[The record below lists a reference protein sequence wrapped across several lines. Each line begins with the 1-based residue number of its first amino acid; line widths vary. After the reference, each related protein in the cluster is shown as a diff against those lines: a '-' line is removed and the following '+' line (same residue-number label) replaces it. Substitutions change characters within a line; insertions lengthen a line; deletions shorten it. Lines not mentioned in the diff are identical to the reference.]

1 MSTSTSSSTTSSGTS
16 RESALT
22 STKASQQSG
31 PASSPAEEVAILTED
46 ERSIRDL
53 VASISDR
60 ELAPI
65 AGDLD
70 RNETFA
76 TDVFQKL
83 GDAGVLGIVIPEEY
97 GGAGA
102 SFLSGILVMEELARN
117 CGGTALSFGA
127 HAFIGAY
134 NIYKAATEEQRLRW
148 LPDLCSGKKLAAWA
162 LTEPGHGSD
171 AMNLQTRAVKKGDR
185 YILNGSKTFITN
197 GSVADTIMVMAR
209 TGEPDS
215 AHRGISAFVIERG
228 CKGFSNGQPMEK
240 MGMRAS
246 PTTELFFEDCEVPQE
261 NMLGA
266 EGQGGYL
273 ALQGLDMERTL
284 FSGLPIGL
292 IQGALNIAL
301 KYTTERSQFG
311 KKIGG
316 FQLVQAMVA
325 DISMQLYICRLLAYD
340 AARKMEA
347 GRSVTLGASYSK
359 LFASEACV
367 KSTLDAIQMLGGYGY
382 IREYGVERLMR
393 DAKLIE
399 IGGGTSQIQRLII
412 AREVYKQAGLDLR

>member
-1 MSTSTSSSTTSSGTS
+1 MSTASTNPVVPQ
-16 RESALT
+16 ESASAASMPSADQVAALT
-22 STKASQQSG
+22 D
-31 PASSPAEEVAILTED
+31 D

-53 VASISDR
+53 VASISDG

-65 AGDLD
+65 ADRLD
-70 RNETFA
+70 RNEEFA
-76 TDVFQKL
+76 ADVFGKL
-83 GDAGVLGIVIPEEY
+83 GEAGLLGIIIPEEY

-102 SFLSGILVMEELARN
+102 SFLSGVLVMEELARN

-134 NIYKAATEEQRLRW
+134 NIYKAASEEQRQRF
-148 LPDLCSGKKLAAWA
+148 LPDLCTGKKLAAWA
-162 LTEPGHGSD
+162 LTEPGNGSD

-209 TGEPDS
+209 TGPADS
-215 AHRGISAFVIERG
+215 AHKGISAFIVERG
-228 CKGFSNGQPMEK
+228 FAGFSSGQPMEK

-246 PTTELFFEDCEVPQE
+246 PTSELFFEDCEVPAE
-261 NMLGA
+261 NLLGE

-301 KYTTERSQFG
+301 KYTSERSQFG

-340 AARKMEA
+340 AARKLEA
-347 GRSVTLGASYSK
+347 GQNVTLGASYSK
-359 LFASEACV
+359 LFASESCV
-367 KSTLDAIQMLGGYGY
+367 KATLDAIQLLGGYGY
-382 IREYGVERLMR
+382 IREYGVERFMR

-412 AREVYKQAGLDLR
+412 AREVYRQAGLDLR

>member
-1 MSTSTSSSTTSSGTS
+1 MTVSTSPTS
-16 RESALT
+16 
-22 STKASQQSG
+22 
-31 PASSPAEEVAILTED
+31 AEEKEITTLTEE

-53 VASISDR
+53 VATISDR

-65 AGDLD
+65 ADRLD
-70 RNETFA
+70 RNEEFA
-76 TDVFQKL
+76 SEVFAKL
-83 GDAGVLGIVIPEEY
+83 GEAGLLGIVIPEEY
-97 GGAGA
+97 GGTGA
-102 SFLSGILVMEELARN
+102 SFLSAVLVMEELARN

-127 HAFIGAY
+127 HAYIGAY
-134 NIYKAATEEQRLRW
+134 NIYRAGSEEQRQRF

-162 LTEPGHGSD
+162 LTEPGNGSD

-209 TGEPDS
+209 TGAADS
-215 AHRGISAFVIERG
+215 AHRGITAFIVERG
-228 CKGFSNGQPMEK
+228 FAGFSNGRPMEK

-246 PTTELFFEDCEVPQE
+246 PTTELFFEDCEVPEE
-261 NMLGA
+261 NRLGA

-301 KYTTERSQFG
+301 KYSAERRQFG
-311 KKIGG
+311 QKIGN
-316 FQLVQAMVA
+316 FQMVQSMVA
-325 DISMQLYICRLLAYD
+325 DISMNLYVCRLLAYD
-340 AARKMEA
+340 AVRKLEA
-347 GRSVTLGASYSK
+347 GRDATLGASYSK

-367 KSTLDAIQMLGGYGY
+367 RSTLDAIQMLGGYGY
-382 IREYGVERLMR
+382 MREYGVERLMR

-412 AREVYKQAGLDLR
+412 AREVYKRAELELS